1 MKAPVHAV
9 EQALAEVQD
18 PEYPLSLVDMG
29 MIRGV
34 EVEDA
39 TARVSIAYC
48 SLGCPCINLI
58 EHDVEQRLL
67 DVPGIE
73 RVEIVESFEPWTR
86 NDVSRR
92 GLAVLREV
100 GIG

>member
-1 MKAPVHAV
+1 VTDAV
-9 EQALAEVQD
+9 GAVQSALGEVLD
-18 PEYPLSLVDMG
+18 PEYPVSLVDMG

-48 SLGCPCINLI
+48 SLGCPCIALI
-58 EHDVEQRLL
+58 EQDVEERLL
-67 DVPGIE
+67 QVVGID
-73 RVEIVESFEPWTR
+73 RVEIVESFDPWTR
-86 NDVSRR
+86 KDLSQR
-92 GLAVLREV
+92 GLAVLRDV